1 MHHQHCCAPACS
13 GEMSPWQPYAMPVAY
28 CYYVPWCSACGQ
40 PSSSCCCCD
49 EELVL
54 DVPQELTVDG
64 SAESTNAEVVIGGSD
79 DVEPVLETLPAP
91 GAANPEVTLEQVDT
105 GVTTLYHALPIPV
118 GYTVEDD
125 LPDVSPGTRLRLT
138 ANGCFARLRW
148 CETIE
153 Y

>member
-1 MHHQHCCAPACS
+1 MHHHHCNAPACS
-13 GEMSPWQPYAMPVAY
+13 GEMSPWQPYTMPVAY
-28 CYYVPWCSACGQ
+28 CYYVPWCSACCQ
-40 PSSSCCCCD
+40 PASSCCCD
-49 EELVL
+49 EDLAL

-64 SAESTNAEVVIGGSD
+64 SAESANAEVVIGGSD

-105 GVTTLYHALPIPV
+105 GVTTLYHALPIPA
-118 GYTVEDD
+118 GYTVKDD

-148 CETIE
+148 CERIE